1 MWNKYRKKSSSSIR
15 QQQTHVIVF
24 PVCNIKTG
32 NFLSAEM
39 LLLARH
45 QLLIPHGVCT
55 KWDKY
60 SMQLT
65 KSTKEAYRIQGQFLN
80 VFRGKTIHCSRIVWR
95 SLRKLKTLCG
105 ALSKVVVANLLILYF
120 GEQHCYCFCS
130 KFKSVSNYIDRK
142 NFHWLPILAYKNM
155 LLTSASGNV
164 PTTLNRSQIPEGL

>member
-1 MWNKYRKKSSSSIR
+1 
-15 QQQTHVIVF
+15 
-24 PVCNIKTG
+24 
-32 NFLSAEM
+32 M

-45 QLLIPHGVCT
+45 QFLIPHGVCT
-55 KWDKY
+55 KWDKC

-65 KSTKEAYRIQGQFLN
+65 QSTKEAYRIQGQFLN

-95 SLRKLKTLCG
+95 SPNELKTVWG
-105 ALSKVVVANLLILYF
+105 ALSKVVVANLLTLYL
-120 GEQHCYCFCS
+120 GEQHCYRFCC

-164 PTTLNRSQIPEGL
+164 PTTLNRSQIPEGRYLRCMRLGKFKWNWS